1 MLEHLGAFFGVSAVV
16 IITPR
21 PDTALTIRNTL
32 FGGRRAGVFTAAGVS
47 SGQATWAL
55 AAAAGIA
62 TLLKAAEPVYA
73 GIRLAGAAYL
83 IFLGVQSVLAGI
95 ARVPEPV
102 AVPAVAGPPR
112 LPPPVALRQGLISN
126 ITNPK
131 MAIFFT
137 SLLPQFVSR
146 RDSPFL
152 GLLGLGFVFSTMTL
166 LWLTAYAFTVAKTG
180 DVLRRPAV
188 RRTVELI
195 TGIALVGLA
204 ARIIWEVA

>member
-16 IITPR
+16 IITPG

-32 FGGRRAGVFTAAGVS
+32 FGGRRAGIFTAVGVS

-62 TLLKAAEPVYA
+62 TLLKAAEPVYV

-83 IFLGVQSVLAGI
+83 IFLGVQAVLPGI

-112 LPPPVALRQGLISN
+112 LPTPVALRQGLISN
-126 ITNPK
+126 ITHPK

-152 GLLGLGFVFSTMTL
+152 GLLALGLVFSTMTL

-195 TGIALVGLA
+195 TGTALVGLA
-204 ARIIWEVA
+204 ARIIRDVA